1 MPGGIKSDI
10 KFGFWSGLG
19 FMLMIGVAMAFQMLI
34 SRARGAGQP
43 RGGSGG

>member
-19 FMLMIGVAMAFQMLI
+19 FMLMIGAAMAVNMLI
-34 SRARGAGQP
+34 SRARGGAQRPGP
-43 RGGSGG
+43 SGG

>member
-19 FMLMIGVAMAFQMLI
+19 FMLMLGVAMAVNMLI
-34 SRARGAGQP
+34 SRARGGAQ
-43 RGGSGG
+43 RGASGG

>member
-19 FMLMIGVAMAFQMLI
+19 FMLMIGVAMAFQMLL
-34 SRARGAGQP
+34 SRARGGAQRG
-43 RGGSGG
+43 GGSGG